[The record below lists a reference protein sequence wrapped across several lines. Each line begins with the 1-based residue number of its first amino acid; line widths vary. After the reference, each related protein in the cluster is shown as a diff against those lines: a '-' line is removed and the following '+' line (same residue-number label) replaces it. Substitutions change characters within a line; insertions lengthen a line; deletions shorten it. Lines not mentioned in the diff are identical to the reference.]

1 MMGGI
6 FDDWEEPAKP
16 ICPTCGLQAT
26 QAALDKF
33 DVCESCE
40 AINEHLY
47 FKPIPIEDDDADF

>member
-1 MMGGI
+1 MMNGI
-6 FDDWEEPAKP
+6 FDDWEEPKKVT
-16 ICPTCGLQAT
+16 CPECGQRST

-47 FKPIPIEDDDADF
+47 FNPIPIEDDDADF